1 MFLAIVTLAW
11 PTLLE
16 QMLQTLVQY
25 IDAAMVGRIGTVCAG
40 HHGSRRCSRRAYI
53 ANKPSAPGLDG
64 SGRKD
69 KTRCFSLFC
78 HHLSSHVVSKC
89 DYYFWSSFKGSWRYE
104 NPYAGKCLHEYRQY
118 FVKLYISF

>member
-1 MFLAIVTLAW
+1 MKKRKNIGYKKELFLAIVTLAW

-89 DYYFWSSFKGSWRYE
+89 DYYFWSSFRDT
-104 NPYAGKCLHEYRQY
+104 
-118 FVKLYISF
+118 